1 MTFMLVY
8 LFIYSIFFR
17 QGSPFSFAT
26 VLPRGPAHMNTNNNV
41 KMQIKNIQYDTNNI
55 QNNEYT
61 ITLN

>member
-1 MTFMLVY
+1 MCIYLFIY

-41 KMQIKNIQYDTNNI
+41 KSQMKIYNM
-55 QNNEYT
+55 
-61 ITLN
+61 TLTTYKIMNTQLN

>member
-1 MTFMLVY
+1 MRQKGNDPVNSQVIY

-41 KMQIKNIQYDTNNI
+41 KMQIKIYIQY
-55 QNNEYT
+55 T
-61 ITLN
+61 I